1 MGRFRRFIGAA
12 AIAGFGMAGG
22 YSAAQTLSGLG
33 DPTGQ
38 AAAQTFVAQQGGA
51 LNTAATGADPAVVP
65 GSNADTSAYQG
76 LAANPAALAGAG
88 QAAAASDPNA
98 GMVAGAG
105 ANQASTAVSAS
116 DAWYQASLSATVPQS
131 TALSTSGTPQQVCQS
146 TQTQSQ
152 VTVNDG
158 LYTCDSTEQVSDTAQ
173 TCVQTLVV
181 STAMSAV
188 YACANTFNPATQAW
202 TPSPACAALNA
213 TQTCQ
218 RQSTTCTANLPAQT
232 YGCQTGTSVQSTQTT
247 CQVPASPFYAAGV
260 QYQGATASG
269 MALVIGPTWLYS
281 CYAMPATGTGS
292 AETCAEFAANS
303 GCAKTAQT
311 SVLVARPYAASN
323 TYPANTRITVTQYSY
338 RCAAAVTATNP
349 AFAFALRAGPGAAG
363 AGAQAYFQQCQPAYD
378 SACVFVSRSC
388 LDSGGATVSSNGA
401 GLVGAG
407 CLQQS
412 VVYACAATV
421 QAAGCNPPPGYTQT
435 ASSCAASDANGV
447 CTETSQTWTLP
458 GGCATSTDQWQC
470 TTDVPAADPA
480 QSSATTVTAAAW
492 DQTCPQSSQANCQ
505 SSGTSC
511 TAGAASRIIN
521 GVAVTEPCWSQTTH
535 FTCETA
541 GPRTSDCNP
550 PAGCAHSADTCL
562 DDPPPASGCVSVE
575 HSYSCSST
583 TTETTTAS
591 SCAAQLCMGSQCF
604 QVSGSNDSG
613 SLAKAYTALAI
624 GHAAGQS
631 YADPASSLQIMPG
644 THQACHKALTGFS
657 NCCKD
662 AGWGNSLGLAQC
674 SEAEKTLMQMQQAG
688 ECHSVGDYC
697 SNRSLFGICLQRTMS
712 YCCYQGSLARIIN
725 EAGRPQV
732 GKVWGDP
739 KHPDC
744 SGFTVA
750 QFQTLDLSHVDF
762 SQFYNQALGGLAA
775 PNSASAASN
784 IQATLQR
791 MQGGASPSNLSPTGP

>member
-1 MGRFRRFIGAA
+1 MNRLRSLVAA
-12 AIAGFGMAGG
+12 AAVALLGLEAGF
-22 YSAAQTLSGLG
+22 SAAQTLSGLG

-38 AAAQTFVAQQGGA
+38 AAAQTFVAQRGSA
-51 LNTAATGADPAVVP
+51 LNTAATGADPSVVP
-65 GSNADTSAYQG
+65 GSNADTSAYQE
-76 LAANPAALAGAG
+76 LAANPAGLTAAG
-88 QAAAASDPNA
+88 QTAAALDPNA
-98 GMVAGAG
+98 AAVAGAG
-105 ANQASTAVSAS
+105 ANQATTAVSAS
-116 DAWYQASLSATVPQS
+116 DAWYQASLSATDAQS
-131 TALSTSGTPQQVCQS
+131 TALSTAGSPRQACQ
-146 TQTQSQ
+146 TTETQSQ
-152 VTVNDG
+152 VTANDG
-158 LYTCDSTEQVSDTAQ
+158 LYTCDSTEQVTDTAQ

-181 STAMSAV
+181 STTTSEL
-188 YACANTFNPATQAW
+188 YACANAFDPTTQSW
-202 TPSPACAALNA
+202 TPSPACTALSTSGA
-213 TQTCQ
+213 CQ
-218 RQSTTCTANLPAQT
+218 RQSTTCTTYAAAQT
-232 YGCQTGTSVQSTQTT
+232 YSCQVGSAVQSTSTT
-247 CQVPASPFYAAGV
+247 CKTPASLFYANGV
-260 QYQGATASG
+260 QYQAATASG
-269 MALVIGPTWLYS
+269 MALVVGPTWLYS
-281 CYAMPATGTGS
+281 CYAMPATGTGV
-292 AETCAEFAANS
+292 AETCAEFDGAV
-303 GCAKTAQT
+303 GCTKTGQT

-323 TYPANTRITVTQYSY
+323 SYPANTRISVAQYSY
-338 RCAAAVTATNP
+338 SCTAPVSATNR
-349 AFAFALRAGPGAAG
+349 AFAFALRAGPGAAT
-363 AGAQAYFQQCQPAYD
+363 AGDQAYFQQCQAAND
-378 SACVFVSRSC
+378 SACAFVSRTC
-388 LDSGGATVSSNGA
+388 LDSGGATVSSTGA

-412 VVYACAATV
+412 VTYACAVTLK
-421 QAAGCNPPPGYTQT
+421 AAGCNPPPGYTET
-435 ASSCAASDANGV
+435 ASSCAATDAQGV

-492 DQTCPQSSQANCQ
+492 DQTCPQSSLANCQ

-550 PAGCAHSADTCL
+550 PAGCVHSADTCL
-562 DDPPPASGCVSVE
+562 DDPASASGCVSVE
-575 HSYSCSST
+575 HSYACSST
-583 TTETTTAS
+583 TTRTTSTS
-591 SCAAQLCMGSQCF
+591 TCSAQLCMGSQCF

-613 SLAKAYTALAI
+613 ALSKAYTALAI
-624 GHAAGQS
+624 SKTAGQT
-631 YADPASSLQIMPG
+631 YADPASQLRIMPG
-644 THQACHKALTGFS
+644 THQACHKALSGFS

-674 SEAEKTLMQMQQAG
+674 SEAEKSLIQMQQTG
-688 ECHSVGDYC
+688 ECHHVGDYC
-697 SNRSLFGICLQRTMS
+697 SNKSLFGVCLQRTMS

-762 SQFYNQALGGLAA
+762 SQFYSQALGGLAA
-775 PNSASAASN
+775 PNSASAAAN
-784 IQATLQR
+784 IQATLR
-791 MQGGASPSNLSPTGP
+791 RLQGANSPSNLSPTGP